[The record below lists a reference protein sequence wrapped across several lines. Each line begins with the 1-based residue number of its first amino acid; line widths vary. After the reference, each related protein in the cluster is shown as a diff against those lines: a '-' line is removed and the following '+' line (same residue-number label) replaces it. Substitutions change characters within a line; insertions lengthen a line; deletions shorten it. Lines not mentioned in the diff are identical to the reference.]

1 MGLAYDEILMT
12 QEKIIKSCLVI
23 CLLNYIGITGDRRQ
37 EIYIRKH
44 AHEKYTPLN
53 STFK

>member
-1 MGLAYDEILMT
+1 MNHADNGILMT
-12 QEKIIKSCLVI
+12 QERIIKTCLVP
-23 CLLNYIGITGDRRQ
+23 CLLNYIEITGDRRQ